1 MKKTKLKPYAF
12 LIRPDQVDALQAL
25 KEHVGVGHGESIRR
39 ALDQYLRQHGEMKP
53 ARIQKK
59 KTRG

>member
-1 MKKTKLKPYAF
+1 MTKKLKPYAF

-25 KEHVGVGHGESIRR
+25 KERVGVGHGESIRR
-39 ALDQYLRQHGEMKP
+39 ALDQYLQQQGVLKR
-53 ARIQKK
+53 ARARKK